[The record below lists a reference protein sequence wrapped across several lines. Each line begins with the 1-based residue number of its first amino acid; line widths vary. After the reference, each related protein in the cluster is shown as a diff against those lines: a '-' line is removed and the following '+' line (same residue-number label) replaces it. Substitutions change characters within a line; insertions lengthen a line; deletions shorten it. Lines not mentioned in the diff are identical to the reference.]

1 MQLDFLILPYMNDT
15 ILKRVEHKLLLALPP
30 KKAYWLSDKSKT
42 SIFSYGLIDWLIALS
57 VYGKKF
63 LQHNLQVE
71 HLILLSQTN

>member
-1 MQLDFLILPYMNDT
+1 MNDT
-15 ILKRVEHKLLLALPP
+15 IPKSVEHKLLLALPP
-30 KKAYWLSDKSKT
+30 SPPKKKRIDSQTNRKQVYSLTDW
-42 SIFSYGLIDWLIALS
+42 LIDWLIALS